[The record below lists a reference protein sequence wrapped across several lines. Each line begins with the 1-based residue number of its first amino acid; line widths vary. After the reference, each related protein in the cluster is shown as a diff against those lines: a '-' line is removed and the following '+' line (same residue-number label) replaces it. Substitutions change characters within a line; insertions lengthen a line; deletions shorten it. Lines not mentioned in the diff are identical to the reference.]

1 VAESVTSTDVQP
13 QIRIYPLQYVK
24 VYVAGVECDALND
37 SGCQIPVVS
46 TRLFDGCG
54 ENVIG
59 TNVLSGFSA
68 GQ

>member
-37 SGCQIPVVS
+37 WMSDTSSQYTFV
-46 TRLFDGCG
+46 
-54 ENVIG
+54 
-59 TNVLSGFSA
+59 
-68 GQ
+68 